1 MLIGTLATAGSIS
14 FSLGAFTF
22 GRLSDV
28 IGKRRSIIII
38 TLLLGTLVNIGYL
51 FGHKYIHFLFLVIM
65 DMVAIGAYSVLVD
78 TVVSSALPQQNRG
91 GGFGAYRISG
101 SIGYALAASI
111 IGPITNA
118 FGIQSIF
125 LIGAISLFLA
135 AISASALQD
144 DPLLENGQADLER
157 PSWRGAFQALMITGI
172 IWLVIADLITVAGEQ
187 AAFPFL
193 NIYLQDQL
201 NASAGIIGILS
212 TLRVLMEIPAM
223 IGLGRLSDRVGR
235 PPILVIGF
243 LTITLSWLLIFLA
256 PDLTLVFVG
265 FPLAGM
271 GIIRYTVGVSMIS
284 DRVPSRQRGTLIG
297 MINLSFGIGGIFAPT
312 IGGLMAE
319 RIGTRYI
326 FLFAFIIDF
335 IAFLI
340 FALAIRMKKI
350 SNDLPITPISAPPS
364 KRL

>member
-14 FSLGAFTF
+14 FSLGAFAF

-28 IGKRRSIIII
+28 LGRRRSIIMI
-38 TLLLGTLVNIGYL
+38 TLLFGVLANIGYL
-51 FGHKYIHFLFLVIM
+51 FGRRYIHFLLLAIM

-91 GGFGAYRISG
+91 GGFGSYRISG

-111 IGPITNA
+111 IGPLTGA
-118 FGIQSIF
+118 FGVRSIF
-125 LIGAISLFLA
+125 AVGAFALSLA
-135 AISASALQD
+135 AISASFLQD
-144 DPLLENGQADLER
+144 NFLPQDEQADSER
-157 PSWRGAFQALMITGI
+157 PSWRGALQALMITGI

-187 AAFPFL
+187 AAYPFL

-212 TLRVLMEIPAM
+212 TIRVLMEIPAM
-223 IGLGRLSDRVGR
+223 IGLGRLSDRIGR
-235 PPILVIGF
+235 PPVLVIGF
-243 LTITLSWLLIFLA
+243 LTITLSWLFIFLA
-256 PDLTLVFVG
+256 PDLTLIFIG

-284 DRVPSRQRGTLIG
+284 DRVPYRQRGTLIG
-297 MINLSFGIGGIFAPT
+297 MINLSFGIGGVIAPT

-319 RIGTRYI
+319 RLGTRNV
-326 FLFAFIIDF
+326 FLFAFIIDL
-335 IAFLI
+335 IAFII
-340 FALAIRMKKI
+340 FTMAFRMKKI